1 MVNSNEIGGG
11 GIQIWRHYFRGGVH
25 QIWLCLTRGE
35 GGIKNPQKRPDVIY
49 GCPQSNISSSIYL
62 LLLYLESRI
71 FSKKSYNTVSYT
83 PVELRKIFA
92 NILSV
97 VWLHFLFGGGF
108 AAPNFQSLVQF
119 DVKLDL
125 HRRIYLFTYYSRK
138 LLRITI
144 IERKNISGCY
154 NSTKSICSWYNYKR
168 YNLRS
173 NRNSIVLLS
182 KNNILV

>member
-1 MVNSNEIGGG
+1 MINWNQIGGDSNLTSLLG
-11 GIQIWRHYFRGGVH
+11 GPPNPTLSDKGGRGV
-25 QIWLCLTRGE
+25 Q
-35 GGIKNPQKRPDVIY
+35 NPQTRPDVIY

-125 HRRIYLFTYYSRK
+125 HRRIYLFMYYSRK
-138 LLRITI
+138 LFRFKVEPYSSMQLGFIF
-144 IERKNISGCY
+144 SH
-154 NSTKSICSWYNYKR
+154 
-168 YNLRS
+168 NLQE
-173 NRNSIVLLS
+173 V
-182 KNNILV
+182 

>member
-1 MVNSNEIGGG
+1 MKGEIFCASPEKSSFRPPWTSLLGGPPTLSDKG
-11 GIQIWRHYFRGGVH
+11 GRGV
-25 QIWLCLTRGE
+25 Q
-35 GGIKNPQKRPDVIY
+35 NPKKRPDITY
-49 GCPQSNISSSIYL
+49 GCPESNISSSIYL

-138 LLRITI
+138 L
-144 IERKNISGCY
+144 KNY
-154 NSTKSICSWYNYKR
+154 NHRAKKYFR
-168 YNLRS
+168 
-173 NRNSIVLLS
+173 LLQQY
-182 KNNILV
+182 